1 MTIGE
6 LIEIL
11 EQHPNKDAQVVIRF
25 NEKNPDDEDSD
36 ITSTYIE
43 VWDADNFYPD
53 FVEIFTTPLM

>member
-25 NEKNPDDEDSD
+25 NTECIENEEADM
-36 ITSTYIE
+36 TSTYIE

-53 FVEIFTTPLM
+53 FVEIFTTTLM